1 MFEAA
6 ELGHTVDKETYRKR
20 VPALRE
26 ALLDAQYDLGQSRR
40 SSVLFLFTGVKASG
54 KTETIQRLL
63 EWMDPRFIET
73 HARQELT
80 QEERERP
87 PMWRYWR
94 ALPPKGRIGI
104 FLGHWYTD
112 PLWARV
118 TGELG
123 GAGFEKRIAEINR
136 FERMLSDEDVVVV
149 KFYLHV
155 TKKQQR
161 KQLDRLA
168 ANPRTAWRVTKEDW
182 ETLSLYDQAEEVGEH
197 LVRVTSA
204 PHAPWLVIEGVD
216 ARYRDLAVGETV
228 LEILRRA
235 LKKRPRR
242 PAAPRPRMGVP
253 SMDERTVLSELDLS
267 QKMSESVYTREL
279 EKWQGRLALLSRE
292 KKFRKRSLVALFEGN
307 DAAGKGGAI
316 RRVARALDPRLY
328 NIVPIAAPN
337 DEEKAHPYL
346 WRFWRRLPRLGHF
359 TVFDRSWY
367 GRVLVERIEG
377 LCPEMDWWRAYS
389 EINDFEADLVEHGV
403 VVVKFWLAISRE
415 EQLRRFKERE
425 RTPYKRFKITP
436 EDWRNRK
443 RWEAYTEAVCMM
455 VERTSTETARW
466 TLVEAEDKYFGR
478 VKVLQTLCERLE
490 ESL

>member
-6 ELGHTVDKETYRKR
+6 ELGHAVDKQTYHKR

-40 SSVLFLFTGVKASG
+40 FSVLFLFVGVKASG

-63 EWMDPRFIET
+63 EWMDPRFIDT
-73 HARQELT
+73 HAREEPT
-80 QEERERP
+80 QEEQERP

-118 TGELG
+118 TGQLED
-123 GAGFEKRIAEINR
+123 AAFEKRIAEINR
-136 FERMLSDEDVVVV
+136 FERMLSDEGVIIV

-161 KQLDRLA
+161 KQLEQLA
-168 ANPRTAWRVTKEDW
+168 ADPRTAWRVTKEDW
-182 ETLSLYDQAEEVGEH
+182 DTLSLYDQAEEVGEH
-197 LVRVTSA
+197 LARVTSA
-204 PHAPWLVIEGVD
+204 PHAPWLVIEGAN
-216 ARYRDLAVGETV
+216 ARYRDLAVGQTV
-228 LEILRRA
+228 LAVLRRA
-235 LKKRPRR
+235 LEKRARR
-242 PAAPRPRMGVP
+242 PGAQPPRTGLPRL
-253 SMDERTVLSELDLS
+253 DERTVLSELDLS
-267 QKMSESVYTREL
+267 QKLSDSVYTREL

-292 KKFRKRSLVALFEGN
+292 KRFRKRSLVAVFEGN
-307 DAAGKGGAI
+307 DAAGKGGTI
-316 RRVARALDPRLY
+316 RRVARALDPRIY
-328 NIVPIAAPN
+328 NIIPIAAPS
-337 DEEKAHPYL
+337 DEERVHPYL
-346 WRFWRRLPRLGHF
+346 WRFWRHLPRLGHF

-367 GRVLVERIEG
+367 GRVLVERVEG
-377 LCPEMDWWRAYS
+377 LCPEADWWRAYS
-389 EINDFEADLVEHGV
+389 EINDFEAELVDHGV
-403 VVVKFWLAISRE
+403 VVTKFWLATSRA
-415 EQLRRFKERE
+415 EQLRRFRERE

-443 RWEAYTEAVCMM
+443 KWDAYAEAVCAM

-466 TLVEAEDKYFGR
+466 TLVEAEDKYFAR
-478 VKVLQTLCERLE
+478 VKVLRTLCQQLE
-490 ESL
+490 EIL